1 MVLQGLISN
10 PDKNTNRKKKK
21 KTYRPIFT
29 MNIDRKILN
38 KIAPSQNE

>member
-1 MVLQGLISN
+1 MILQGLIPN

-21 KTYRPIFT
+21 SYRPIFT

-38 KIAPSQNE
+38 KVPSQND